1 MALISV
7 KTILTSL
14 AFFHITLAFF
24 FITNPTTIADQALVF
39 VVGEAMG
46 MVSQDPPAS
55 PSCDFIGDTA
65 NVLPRLVQPHARAF
79 ETQSPAL
86 AFLGVV
92 LAFMGISDL
101 VTLSLP
107 EEIGLLHHWSAQ
119 APLRLALS
127 MGTLFYTF
135 FTSAASPYYQN
146 PAAGGITGS
155 SSRLAHPSAHVHV
168 PGYKPSG
175 WGGDMLKNRVF
186 FSFMFI
192 EMISWFWV
200 WVTLKEEMREIVVR
214 KSARRRSSQGMY

>member
-24 FITNPTTIADQALVF
+24 FITNPATIADQALVF

-46 MVSQDPPAS
+46 MPY
-55 PSCDFIGDTA
+55 
-65 NVLPRLVQPHARAF
+65 ARAF

-86 AFLGVV
+86 AFLGVI

-107 EEIGLLHHWSAQ
+107 EEIGLLHYWSAQ

-127 MGTLFYTF
+127 MFTLFYTF

-146 PAAGGITGS
+146 PAAGGVTGS
-155 SSRLAHPSAHVHV
+155 TPRLAHPSAHIHV

-214 KSARRRSSQGMY
+214 KSTRRRASQSMY

>member
-1 MALISV
+1 
-7 KTILTSL
+7 
-14 AFFHITLAFF
+14 
-24 FITNPTTIADQALVF
+24 
-39 VVGEAMG
+39 
-46 MVSQDPPAS
+46 
-55 PSCDFIGDTA
+55 
-65 NVLPRLVQPHARAF
+65 
-79 ETQSPAL
+79 
-86 AFLGVV
+86 
-92 LAFMGISDL
+92 MGISDL

-107 EEIGLLHHWSAQ
+107 EEIGLLHYWSAQ

-127 MGTLFYTF
+127 MFTLFYTF

-146 PAAGGITGS
+146 PAAGGVTGS
-155 SSRLAHPSAHVHV
+155 TPRLAHPSAHIHV

-214 KSARRRSSQGMY
+214 KSTRRRASQSMY